1 MKQLLLLL
9 CCSIAMSVSAQELS
23 NDLLK
28 DMTPRNIG
36 PGGMSG
42 RVTSIDVVHSN
53 TDVMYV
59 GTASGGLWKSNSGGI
74 TWKPIFDNEK
84 TASIGAVA
92 IQQSNPSVIWVGTGE
107 GNPRNSLNGGFGVY
121 KSLNGGKTWMAMGLE
136 NTRHIHKIII
146 DPTNPDIIYV
156 GAIGSPWG
164 IHPERGVFKTTDGG
178 KTWDKSLFQNN
189 KTGVADMV
197 MDPTNPNKLMVAMWE
212 HKRDPWFF
220 KSGGEGSGLFITH
233 DGGDTWE
240 ERTDADGLPKGELG
254 RIGLSIAPNKPN
266 IVYALVEAKKNAL
279 YKSEDG
285 GFKWKKINDKSDIGN
300 RPFYYSDIFVDPEN
314 ENRVYSVFTYVNV
327 SEDGGKNFEQL
338 MPAYGVDN
346 GVHPDH
352 HAWWIHPTDGSFMID
367 GNDGGMNITHDGG
380 KTWRFVG
387 NLPVAQFYHINVDNE
402 FPYNVY
408 GGMQDNG
415 SWRGPAYVWKAQG
428 I

>member
-1 MKQLLLLL
+1 
-9 CCSIAMSVSAQELS
+9 
-23 NDLLK
+23 
-28 DMTPRNIG
+28 
-36 PGGMSG
+36 MSG
-42 RVTSIDVVHSN
+42 RVTSIDVVHNN

-146 DPTNPDIIYV
+146 DPTNPDIIYI

-178 KTWDKSLFQNN
+178 KTWDKILFQNN
-189 KTGVADMV
+189 KTGAADMV

-254 RIGLSIAPNKPN
+254 RIGLSISPNKPN

-285 GFKWKKINDKSDIGN
+285 GLS
-300 RPFYYSDIFVDPEN
+300 
-314 ENRVYSVFTYVNV
+314 
-327 SEDGGKNFEQL
+327 L
-338 MPAYGVDN
+338 
-346 GVHPDH
+346 
-352 HAWWIHPTDGSFMID
+352 IHI
-367 GNDGGMNITHDGG
+367 
-380 KTWRFVG
+380 
-387 NLPVAQFYHINVDNE
+387 
-402 FPYNVY
+402 
-408 GGMQDNG
+408 
-415 SWRGPAYVWKAQG
+415 
-428 I
+428 